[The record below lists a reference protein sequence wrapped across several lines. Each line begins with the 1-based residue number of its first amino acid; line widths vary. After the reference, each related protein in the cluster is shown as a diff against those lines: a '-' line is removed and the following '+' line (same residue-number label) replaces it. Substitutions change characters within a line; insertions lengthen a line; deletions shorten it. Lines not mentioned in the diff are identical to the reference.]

1 MDQHSFRLE
10 RSMSDAKGQG
20 PLQIPVDFER
30 THDLQVREI
39 FDAIAAS
46 VIGAQAGLN
55 WLSADPPNLEEV
67 RRALDGIASDGKR
80 AAEIVIRL
88 RALAKN
94 ALKVDAAAAP
104 STHFPWIVSRD
115 SRYE

>member
-10 RSMSDAKGQG
+10 RS
-20 PLQIPVDFER
+20 
-30 THDLQVREI
+30 
-39 FDAIAAS
+39 
-46 VIGAQAGLN
+46 AQAGLN

-104 STHFPWIVSRD
+104 RFDAPRWLGRCRLLS
-115 SRYE
+115 